1 MHHLTCGV
9 WNQLPSSFRQPHYVH
24 SLPGSPHPA
33 HITLSQ
39 SPPSL
44 SSPVT
49 SSTFH
54 SITPDLNFISF
65 TNPFLHSHSYSFRT
79 AFTDLK
85 LYCIKGAL
93 ALFVLVSFSGFRVH
107 VKLFYRI
114 VSYCAAAG
122 GGKRHRCQRCKL
134 SPVHIYWTRKWS
146 NMLNAIEVQVDEV
159 RSMNAYMVELN
170 ITINT

>member
-9 WNQLPSSFRQPHYVH
+9 WNQLPSSFRQPHSVH
-24 SLPGSPHPA
+24 YPPGSPHPA
-33 HITLSQ
+33 HITSSQ

-44 SSPVT
+44 SSPIT

-54 SITPDLNFISF
+54 SITPDLKLISF

-114 VSYCAAAG
+114 VSYALRPEEGSATEVNDANSL
-122 GGKRHRCQRCKL
+122 Q
-134 SPVHIYWTRKWS
+134 STS
-146 NMLNAIEVQVDEV
+146 IEQGND
-159 RSMNAYMVELN
+159 R
-170 ITINT
+170 TC